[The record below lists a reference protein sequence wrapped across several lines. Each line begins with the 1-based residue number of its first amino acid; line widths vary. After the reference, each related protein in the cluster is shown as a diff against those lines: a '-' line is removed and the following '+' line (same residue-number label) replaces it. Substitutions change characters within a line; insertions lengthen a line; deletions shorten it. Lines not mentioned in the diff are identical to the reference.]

1 MKLSE
6 PATTLTDYLL
16 SAETYF
22 FSMLLLRA
30 GISNLQHSVWLWGA
44 AFSAIATAALAGGTF
59 HGFHGMQQT
68 YRDALWK
75 ITVFSIGLSCL
86 LMLAGTV
93 FASIT
98 SMRSLI
104 MMVILLNFLIFT
116 VWMIFR
122 SDYKYVV
129 YNSLI
134 AMFGVL
140 LLLILFRPPGS
151 GWILIAVLVSFAAAG
166 IQRSKLSLHKNFNHN
181 DLYHV
186 IQMGAMYL
194 FYKGA
199 MLLRDVS

>member
-16 SAETYF
+16 SLETYF
-22 FSMLLLRA
+22 FAALLIFQ
-30 GISNLQHSVWLWGA
+30 GITNFQHSVLFWGV
-44 AFSAIATAALAGGTF
+44 AFAAIATAAFTGGTF
-59 HGFHGMQQT
+59 HGFHDMNPA
-68 YRDALWK
+68 YRAALWK
-75 ITVFSIGLSCL
+75 LTVFSIGLSCL
-86 LMLAGTV
+86 LMLTGTI
-93 FASIT
+93 FASVL
-98 SMRSLI
+98 SMRFW
-104 MMVILLNFLIFT
+104 LLAIVLFNFLIFT
-116 VWMIFR
+116 GWMIFR

-140 LLLILFRPPGS
+140 LMLLLRHPPGS

-166 IQRSKLSLHKNFNHN
+166 IQRSGLSLHKHFNNN